1 MPSAA
6 ALPRLA
12 AGVFVGQRLSLLLKL
27 LSHSVHHVDEKLIAF
42 KENLPFTRVALMLL
56 RLFVRGDLCFLKVV
70 LLFSFHTS

>member
-42 KENLPFTRVALMLL
+42 KENLPFYQACSDAIEA
-56 RLFVRGDLCFLKVV
+56 FCSG
-70 LLFSFHTS
+70 